1 MKKMIPWKMK
11 KPGKIKVVEDHIN
24 EVSAER
30 NSLKD
35 QKPVGKREVNGFEYQ
50 IRSKDE
56 EIRMK
61 DMRRLD
67 HELALKDI
75 RRLERELAMK
85 DEEIRMKDKRLL
97 EHELAMKDIRRLE
110 DDLAMKD
117 EEMRRLKSQLDLREK
132 EFASL
137 RNTIRSACTDLS
149 NAVTTADDALEF
161 KNKSPSK
168 KGNEHFFTEKDLYGA
183 VPSVPRGYRS

>member
-1 MKKMIPWKMK
+1 MIRWIKKKLRN
-11 KPGKIKVVEDHIN
+11 IKVVTNNYTDSSFQVVEDHN

-35 QKPVGKREVNGFEYQ
+35 QKPVGEREVNGFEYQ

-56 EIRMK
+56 
-61 DMRRLD
+61 
-67 HELALKDI
+67 DI
-75 RRLERELAMK
+75 RRLEHEHELAMK
-85 DEEIRMKDKRLL
+85 EIRLL
-97 EHELAMKDIRRLE
+97 EHELAMKDTRRLE
-110 DDLAMKD
+110 HELAMKD

-137 RNTIRSACTDLS
+137 RTAIWSACTDLS
-149 NAVTTADDALEF
+149 NAVNTADDALKF

-168 KGNEHFFTEKDLYGA
+168 KGIEHFYTEEDLYGA
-183 VPSVPRGYRS
+183 AQSGKREP